1 MAVELDIRLLGG
13 FLLRIDSAPRPPL
26 RTARAQ
32 ALLAYLILHRDVPQ
46 PRQHVAFLFWPDSS
60 EHQART
66 NLRQALFSLRQ
77 ALPGIDGLIAIDHQ
91 TLQWRPS
98 VPCRV
103 DVIEFDRALARAHD
117 AARARDL
124 ACERDA
130 LQQAAELYRGDLLP
144 TCYDDWIVPE
154 RERLHA
160 QCVHALRRLVELLEA
175 AREYEA
181 ALQHAERWAR
191 MEPLEEDARAALM
204 RLYTLKGDRPAALRV
219 YHDFAARLQRELGI
233 APDRALRDQAARLKA
248 AEARPPAQAAERG
261 RERSDLL
268 PLVGRTR
275 EWHALLEAW
284 RRAASGNPHLALILG
299 EAGIGKSRLAEE
311 LLGYLSRQG
320 IATARSRAY
329 AAEGRLSFAPITDWL
344 RSPTVCDAID
354 RLERPWLTEVAR
366 LLPELLSQHPDLP
379 PPSPLTEYWQR
390 RRFFE
395 ALARAALAGGG
406 PLLLLLDDM
415 QWCDTETLEW
425 LRFLMH
431 FDPRARLLVVA
442 TARSEELTPEH
453 PASTLIDALRSD
465 DQLTDISLG
474 PLDAAETAKIAEHL
488 IGRALEVTQATRLY
502 QETEGN
508 PLFVVEMMR
517 FGSIAGDLMASPT
530 SSGTVAALGSPILPP
545 KIYSVI
551 SHRLAQLSADARAL
565 AELAATVGRAFTTD
579 VLASASDLSEDAF
592 DRALDE
598 LWRRR
603 IVREASGSSHT
614 LAYDFSHD
622 KIRDVA
628 YAEVSPAQRRRLHRR
643 AAQALEQ
650 VNPHD
655 LDAVSAQIAT
665 HYDKAGMA
673 AQAVEFY
680 RRAAGVAQ
688 RVYAYE
694 DAIALLRRGLSL
706 VHQIPDPH
714 ARAVQEL
721 QLQLDLASPIR
732 ITQGWAS
739 PMLELPLERAAELS
753 AQVGDAD
760 RQARAQV
767 NLAFFYI
774 VRAEFARAR
783 ELNERL
789 LSRLRSPDADAYIV
803 MARANKVG
811 WLLMQTGDWEAAEAE
826 YWRAREAYDESQ
838 HATHIAL
845 VGADLGVLNIA
856 LASHALW
863 FRGLADQALQR
874 GQEALALANR
884 LAHPF
889 SQALA
894 LSYLATQYVF
904 RREVE
909 PTLAYATQAYDLAE
923 RYNVAYYRA
932 WSDVLIRW
940 AMAKCAPDRAMAA
953 RIQQALDDFH
963 ATGGRL
969 RLPLYLSLLA
979 ECLDDSGATEAALAA
994 LDEAFECS
1002 ERFDERWL
1010 DAELYRLRGELLLR
1024 HSANLAEA
1032 EACLN
1037 KALAIARERRT
1048 PPLELRAALALARL
1062 NRRNSALV
1070 ETALTRFSEGFDQPD
1085 VHAAWALLRR

>member
-154 RERLHA
+154 RERLHV

-191 MEPLEEDARAALM
+191 MEALEEDARAALM

-219 YHDFAARLQRELGI
+219 YHDFAAHLQRELGI

-261 RERSDLL
+261 HERSGLL

-275 EWHALLEAW
+275 EWRALLEAW
-284 RRAASGNPHLALILG
+284 HRAEVGQVRLALIRG
-299 EAGIGKSRLAEE
+299 EAGIGKSRLAQE
-311 LLGYLSRQG
+311 LLAHLSGQG
-320 IATARSRAY
+320 IAAARTRAY
-329 AAEGRLSFAPITDWL
+329 AAEGRLSFAPVTEWL
-344 RSPTVCDAID
+344 RGPAIRGAIS

-366 LLPELLSQHPDLP
+366 LLPELLTQHPDLP

-406 PLLLLLDDM
+406 PRLLLLDDV

-453 PASTLIDALRSD
+453 PASTLMDALRSD

-474 PLDAAETAKIAEHL
+474 PLDAAEAAKIAGQVA
-488 IGRALEVTQATRLY
+488 GRLLSEDQATRLY
-502 QETEGN
+502 HETEGN
-508 PLFVVEMMR
+508 PLFVVEMAR
-517 FGSIAGDLMASPT
+517 SGSGADIPTATPDVAAAVLASP
-530 SSGTVAALGSPILPP
+530 ALPP
-545 KIYSVI
+545 KVYAVI

-565 AELAATVGRAFTTD
+565 AELAATIGRAFSAD

-603 IVREASGSSHT
+603 IVREASGSDT

-655 LDAVSAQIAT
+655 LDAVSAQIAA
-665 HYDKAGMA
+665 HYEKAGMA
-673 AQAVEFY
+673 AQAVAFY
-680 RRAAGVAQ
+680 RRAAGLAQ
-688 RVYAYE
+688 RVYAYQ
-694 DAIALLRRGLSL
+694 DAMGLLRRGLSL
-706 VHQIPDPH
+706 LNQLSDPH
-714 ARAVQEL
+714 ERAVREL
-721 QLQLDLASPIR
+721 QLHLDLASPIR
-732 ITQGWAS
+732 ITHGWAS
-739 PMLELPLERAAELS
+739 PALEGPLERAAELS
-753 AQVGDAD
+753 ARVGDAD
-760 RQARAQV
+760 QQARAQI
-767 NLAFFYI
+767 NLATFYQ
-774 VRAEFARAR
+774 VRAEFARVR
-783 ELNERL
+783 ELSARL
-789 LSRLRSPDADAYIV
+789 VPRLRSPKADTYIA
-803 MARANKVG
+803 MARTNVVG
-811 WLLMQTGDWEAAEAE
+811 WLLMQTSDWEAIEAE
-826 YWRAREAYDESQ
+826 YWRAREAYDEAQ
-838 HATHIAL
+838 HAEHVAL
-845 VGADLGVLNIA
+845 IGADLGVLNIA
-856 LASHALW
+856 WSAHALW

-874 GQEALALANR
+874 GREAVALADR

-889 SQALA
+889 SRALA
-894 LSYLATQYVF
+894 LSYLAMQHAL

-909 PTLAYATQAYDLAE
+909 HTLACASQAYDIAE
-923 RYNVAYYRA
+923 RHSVAYYRA
-932 WSDVLIRW
+932 WSDVLLCW
-940 AMAKCAPDRAMAA
+940 AAAKQSPGGGAA
-953 RIQQALDDFH
+953 VRIEQALNGFR
-963 ATGGRL
+963 ATGGRI
-969 RLPLYLSLLA
+969 RLTLYLSLLA
-979 ECLDDSGATEAALAA
+979 ECLGESGATEAALAA
-994 LDEAFECS
+994 LDEAFDFAD
-1002 ERFDERWL
+1002 RTGERWL
-1010 DAELYRLRGELLLR
+1010 DAELYRLRGELLR
-1024 HSANLAEA
+1024 HSANWSEA
-1032 EACLN
+1032 DACLN
-1037 KALAIARERRT
+1037 KALEIGRERQE
-1048 PPLELRAALALARL
+1048 PPLELRAALALARRH
-1062 NRRNSALV
+1062 RRHTTLV
-1070 ETALTRFSEGFDQPD
+1070 EVALARFCEGFDQPD
-1085 VHAAWALLRR
+1085 LRAARALLGR